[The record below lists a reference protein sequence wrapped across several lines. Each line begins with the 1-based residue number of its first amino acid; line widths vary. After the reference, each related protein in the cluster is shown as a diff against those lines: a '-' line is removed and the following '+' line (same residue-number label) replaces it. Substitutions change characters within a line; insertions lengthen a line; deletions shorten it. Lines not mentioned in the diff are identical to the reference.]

1 MANRHRSPENLHQ
14 RQRLHRLR
22 AGVSAHR
29 RFRPLPDDPSGS
41 GQRVRL
47 QRMSI
52 TTEQWQKIEENLTTS
67 IASVKFQMES
77 DAITVTR
84 VRIKENRLALAVYI
98 NDEIVW
104 KHGMESDEQPEL
116 IRKVWRK
123 RTVAAYSPVKKQKI
137 IKSFGKRR
145 AKELFPSL
153 DKVTTYYD

>member
-1 MANRHRSPENLHQ
+1 
-14 RQRLHRLR
+14 
-22 AGVSAHR
+22 
-29 RFRPLPDDPSGS
+29 
-41 GQRVRL
+41 
-47 QRMSI
+47 MSI

-77 DAITVTR
+77 DAITVKR

-145 AKELFPSL
+145 AKEMFPSL
-153 DKVTTYYD
+153 DKVTTYYDPTFNTAKSVVRQFKKLNGLAVVKIGFEELEKAICE

>member
-1 MANRHRSPENLHQ
+1 
-14 RQRLHRLR
+14 
-22 AGVSAHR
+22 
-29 RFRPLPDDPSGS
+29 
-41 GQRVRL
+41 
-47 QRMSI
+47 MSI

-77 DAITVTR
+77 DAITVKR

-153 DKVTTYYD
+153 DKVTTYYDPTFNTAKSVVRQFKKLDGLAVVKIGFEELEKAISE